1 MITRLGLEREQI
13 PQTIHPARP
22 QGAGAAPSRPAQPG
36 PRALAARSPHSA
48 ILSESRK
55 LATLSAVYLDI

>member
-22 QGAGAAPSRPAQPG
+22 QAAAPSRPATI
-36 PRALAARSPHSA
+36 AARATGPARVGRA
-48 ILSESRK
+48 IPTQRDPE
-55 LATLSAVYLDI
+55 